1 MTIRVRKLLRSIR
14 AYLRLVSVAEL
25 KIYRAKCPLCGFGFR
40 VQLSATEMAIR
51 CVRCRAS
58 AVHMSLAF
66 NIARLNLNLPSMSVF
81 EMSSRGPFVN
91 FLKKSAGGLELSE
104 YWPDMP
110 LGAEKVGISCQ
121 NVEQLTF
128 HDASFDLCTSTE
140 VFEHVSDDLRG
151 FSEIYRVL
159 KPGGWLVFSVPLN
172 DGKTL
177 IRAEIISGEIVHYV
191 TPPEYHDD
199 LLSGPNSVLAFRTYG
214 TDIVA
219 KLEDVGFRVA
229 EINDC
234 AVGYLHGHGRKIVVA
249 QK

>member
-1 MTIRVRKLLRSIR
+1 MKIRFRRLVSSIR
-14 AYLRLVSVAEL
+14 AYWRLVRVAEL
-25 KIYRAKCPLCGFGFR
+25 KIYRARCPLCGFGFR

-91 FLKKSAGGLELSE
+91 FLKKSAGTLELSE
-104 YWPDMP
+104 YWSDMP
-110 LGAEKVGISCQ
+110 LGAERAGISCQ

-128 HDASFDLCTSTE
+128 RDGSFDLCTSTE
-140 VFEHVSDDLRG
+140 VFEHVSDDMRG
-151 FSEIYRVL
+151 FSEIHRVL
-159 KPGGWLVFSVPLN
+159 KSRGWLVFSVPLK
-172 DGKTL
+172 DGSTL
-177 IRAEIISGEIVHYV
+177 TRAEIVDGELVHHI

-199 LLSGPNSVLAFRTYG
+199 LLSGPKTVLAYRTYG
-214 TDIVA
+214 TDIVE
-219 KLEDVGFRVA
+219 KLKNAGFRVA

-234 AVGYLHGHGRKIVVA
+234 AVGYLHGHGRKIIVA